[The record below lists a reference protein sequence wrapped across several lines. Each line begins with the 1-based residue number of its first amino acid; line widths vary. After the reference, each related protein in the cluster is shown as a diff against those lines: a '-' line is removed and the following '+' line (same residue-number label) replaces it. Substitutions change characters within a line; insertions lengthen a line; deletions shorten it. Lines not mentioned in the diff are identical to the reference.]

1 MPQKPIAIIGPYFAV
16 LVWIITSI
24 CFLSL
29 VGIFCLA
36 LAAPDPLSKA
46 QEVALETSKYAFTT
60 TLGAIV
66 GLLGGRAST
75 PNYVGELPGRAR
87 KS

>member
-1 MPQKPIAIIGPYFAV
+1 MAQKPIAVIGPYFAV
-16 LVWIITSI
+16 LVWIVTGV

-29 VGIFCLA
+29 LGIFGLA
-36 LAAPDPLSKA
+36 LAASDPLSKA

-66 GLLGGRAST
+66 GLLGGRASR
-75 PNYVGELPGRAR
+75 PDYLGELPTRAR
-87 KS
+87 K